1 MTGTYRAFFALTLS
15 LCMPAAMPAGAM
27 NGTETAQAIGLVRA
41 TQDTSDREIRQVRL
55 VWPDEEATAES
66 APETEET
73 VEDTIDPDELHCLA
87 EALYFE
93 ARGERLTGVF
103 GVAEVILNRRD
114 SGSYPDTVC
123 GVVRQGANGQLWG
136 CQFSY
141 NCDGQPETITDQA
154 AWDRVST
161 VARTMLADGPRHLTK
176 GATHYH
182 TRAVS
187 PSWASRIPRTAEI
200 GAHLFYRE
208 PIRTASN

>member
-15 LCMPAAMPAGAM
+15 LSLPAALPAAAM
-27 NGTETAQAIGLVRA
+27 NGTESAQATGVMRA
-41 TQDTSDREIRQVRL
+41 IQTPSDGTITPARL
-55 VWPDEEATAES
+55 ALPESEEPTAADS
-66 APETEET
+66 G
-73 VEDTIDPDELHCLA
+73 IDAAELHCLS

-114 SGSYPDTVC
+114 SGVYPDTVC
-123 GVVRQGANGQLWG
+123 GVVNQGANGQLWG

-141 NCDGQPETITDQA
+141 NCDGQPETIHDQE
-154 AWDRVST
+154 AWDRVSS
-161 VARTMLADGPRHLTK
+161 VARTMLDDGPRNFTN

-208 PIRTASN
+208 RVRTASN

>member
-1 MTGTYRAFFALTLS
+1 MTGTCRALFALS
-15 LCMPAAMPAGAM
+15 LCIG
-27 NGTETAQAIGLVRA
+27 AQASVLPAHAEHSTTSAQAANAIRA
-41 TQDTSDREIRQVRL
+41 AYL
-55 VWPDEEATAES
+55 PDETTAADMDWPE
-66 APETEET
+66 APEAEPEP
-73 VEDTIDPDELHCLA
+73 VIDPDELQCLT

-93 ARGERLTGVF
+93 ARGESLMGVH

-123 GVVRQGANGQLWG
+123 GVVNQGANGRLYN

-141 NCDGQPETITDQA
+141 NCDGQPEIINEPE
-154 AWDRVST
+154 AWDRMAR
-161 VARTMLADGPRHLTK
+161 VARVMLSDGPRMLTK

-182 TRAVS
+182 TRQVS

-208 PIRTASN
+208 PVRTASN